1 MLVLCCGHGDV
12 LPAKSGTCR
21 ERAGHDNSEGI
32 DSLASAWRHALRDT
46 KIGGA
51 TFGNRRGYRYSAR
64 QRSLQMSSLKR
75 FLKHLFGEW
84 DAGNLKPQP
93 SACR

>member
-1 MLVLCCGHGDV
+1 MLILCRGQGDE

-21 ERAGHDNSEGI
+21 ERAGHVKSEGI

-51 TFGNRRGYRYSAR
+51 TYGDRCSHRNAARR
-64 QRSLQMSSLKR
+64 RSLQMSGLKR

-84 DAGNLKPQP
+84 NAGNLKPQP